1 MPELMISDEYRTKNL
16 LEQEQKKKTQLES
29 EIQQKDNA
37 SIKAIK
43 ELTLKVERME
53 KYQKREN

>member
-16 LEQEQKKKTQLES
+16 LEQEQKKKIQLES